1 MGLREWLNEKKKS
14 DGGKVANSNVITIN
28 GQTIINS
35 DIYFNGNMN
44 ITSRGDNIYI
54 NGELVHTT
62 QEKNITV
69 VVNGNAK
76 GISTVSGDVNV
87 YGSNSGDIKTTSGD
101 VHVERGAVGDVTTVS
116 GDVYAENI
124 EGDVKTVSGDISRR

>member
-1 MGLREWLNEKKKS
+1 MGLREWLNVKRRQME
-14 DGGKVANSNVITIN
+14 DNVVNSITIN
-28 GQTIINS
+28 GNTIING
-35 DIYFNGNMN
+35 DVVGGDMN

-69 VVNGNAK
+69 VINGDTK

-87 YGSNSGDIKTTSGD
+87 YGTVAGNIKTTSGD
-101 VHVERGAVGDVTTVS
+101 VHVENGALGDVTTVS
-116 GDVYAENI
+116 GDVRAETI
-124 EGDVKTVSGDISRR
+124 EGNVKTVSGDISRR

>member
-1 MGLREWLNEKKKS
+1 MGLREWLNVKRRQME
-14 DGGKVANSNVITIN
+14 DNVVNSISIN
-28 GQTIINS
+28 GNTIIN
-35 DIYFNGNMN
+35 GNVVGGDMN

-69 VVNGNAK
+69 VIHGDTK

-87 YGSNSGDIKTTSGD
+87 YGVNAGNIKTTSGD
-101 VHVERGAVGDVTTVS
+101 VHVEHGALGDVTTVS
-116 GDVYAENI
+116 GDVYAEKI
-124 EGDVKTVSGDISRR
+124 EGNVKTVSGDISRR